1 MLHIL
6 EGVLPGES
14 QLLEQAFHLRHNVFV
29 REAGWVLNSFY
40 AREIDQFDGRYA
52 VYLIVTRENEVV
64 GNLRLLP
71 SYRPH
76 LLSTLRRHV
85 CQETYAPD
93 YQLWEWSRVCVR
105 KDLRGFSKPGSVMSE
120 LILGALEWGL
130 DSNVTEVLVE
140 FETRHIA
147 RYMEFGC
154 DVQPL
159 GLPHMEDGL
168 SYTAVR
174 MKYGPEAVE
183 NIRAFRGQ
191 TGPVPKVH
199 EWGLAIQGKPP
210 TRAAN

>member
-14 QLLEQAFHLRHNVFV
+14 DLLEQAFHLRHNVFV
-29 REAGWVLNSFY
+29 RESGWVLNSFQ

-52 VYLIVTRENEVV
+52 VYLIVTQNNEVV
-64 GNLRLLP
+64 ANLRLLP

-76 LLSTLRRHV
+76 LLSTLRAHV
-85 CQETYAPD
+85 CQEVYKPD

-105 KDLRGFSKPGSVMSE
+105 KDLRGFNKPGSIMSE
-120 LILGALEWGL
+120 LILGAFEWGV
-130 DSNVTEVLVE
+130 DSNVNEVLVE

-147 RYMEFGC
+147 RFTELGC

-159 GLPHMEDGL
+159 GLPHMEDGF

-174 MKYGPEAVE
+174 MKYDLRAIET
-183 NIRAFRGQ
+183 IRAFRGQ
-191 TGPVPKVH
+191 QGPIPKVH
-199 EWGLAIQGKPP
+199 EWGLAIRNNQQV
-210 TRAAN
+210 AANN